1 MKKRYLFLSLLG
13 ILMVQV
19 GFAQQKTIT
28 GTITDE
34 TGVPLLGATVLIE
47 GTSQGVAADFDGN
60 FSIEASLGEV
70 LVFTYVGYAE
80 QRVSI
85 GDSDNYLIE
94 LQSSSAL
101 EEVIITGQG
110 SGIAR
115 RKLSTTVDVLIER
128 DIDKLPA
135 NQIDQL
141 LQSSTPSVQIRL
153 SSGQPGTA

>member
-1 MKKRYLFLSLLG
+1 MSLLG

-34 TGVPLLGATVLIE
+34 TGVPLPGANVFIE
-47 GTSQGVAADFDGN
+47 GTTQGVAADFDGN

-85 GDSDNYLIE
+85 GDSDN
-94 LQSSSAL
+94 
-101 EEVIITGQG
+101 
-110 SGIAR
+110 
-115 RKLSTTVDVLIER
+115 
-128 DIDKLPA
+128 
-135 NQIDQL
+135 
-141 LQSSTPSVQIRL
+141 
-153 SSGQPGTA
+153 